1 MPPRQD
7 RTSVVTVGTYPPT
20 RCGLATFTANLR
32 AAVAGP
38 QVEVDVVRLVNAEDQ
53 RVRTPEVVAEWRRDD
68 PVVPAAVVKAAN
80 GADAVLLQHEFGI
93 FPGHD
98 GAAVTTFLNRVRVPV
113 VSVLH
118 TVLAHPGAG
127 QARVLDA
134 VVARSATVVVQT
146 EAARRRLVSATLV
159 DPARVEVIP
168 HGAALNLRGPVPL
181 GGSRPRLLTWGLLG
195 PGKGLEYA
203 IDAVADLQR
212 HGIAVDYVIAG
223 DVHPAV
229 RAATGDSYRHALA
242 ERVQARGVD
251 GLVRFDG
258 GYRDWESL
266 RELVRSADI
275 VLLPYE
281 SREQVTSGVL
291 VEALAA
297 GKPVIA
303 TAFPHA
309 VELAASGA
317 VAVVPHEQP
326 AAMARALAAVL
337 SQPAEAHRM
346 AAAAARVARGHD
358 WPAVGERYRSV
369 IATACHERRAV
380 GSVA

>member
-1 MPPRQD
+1 
-7 RTSVVTVGTYPPT
+7 
-20 RCGLATFTANLR
+20 
-32 AAVAGP
+32 
-38 QVEVDVVRLVNAEDQ
+38 
-53 RVRTPEVVAEWRRDD
+53 
-68 PVVPAAVVKAAN
+68 
-80 GADAVLLQHEFGI
+80 
-93 FPGHD
+93 
-98 GAAVTTFLNRVRVPV
+98 
-113 VSVLH
+113 
-118 TVLAHPGAG
+118 
-127 QARVLDA
+127 
-134 VVARSATVVVQT
+134 
-146 EAARRRLVSATLV
+146 
-159 DPARVEVIP
+159 
-168 HGAALNLRGPVPL
+168 
-181 GGSRPRLLTWGLLG
+181 
-195 PGKGLEYA
+195 
-203 IDAVADLQR
+203 
-212 HGIAVDYVIAG
+212 
-223 DVHPAV
+223 
-229 RAATGDSYRHALA
+229 
-242 ERVQARGVD
+242 
-251 GLVRFDG
+251 
-258 GYRDWESL
+258 
-266 RELVRSADI
+266 